1 VKEFLSREGRAYIE
15 RNVDDDPSA
24 YDELLARGWRSVPVT
39 VIGDESIRGWDPA
52 ALRAA
57 LERYAPGTL
66 HRPEPEPEP
75 EHEDENEN

>member
-1 VKEFLSREGRAYIE
+1 VKEFLSREGRTFVE

-39 VIGDESIRGWDPA
+39 VIGAESIRGWDQA

-57 LERYAPGTL
+57 LARADAA
-66 HRPEPEPEP
+66 R
-75 EHEDENEN
+75 